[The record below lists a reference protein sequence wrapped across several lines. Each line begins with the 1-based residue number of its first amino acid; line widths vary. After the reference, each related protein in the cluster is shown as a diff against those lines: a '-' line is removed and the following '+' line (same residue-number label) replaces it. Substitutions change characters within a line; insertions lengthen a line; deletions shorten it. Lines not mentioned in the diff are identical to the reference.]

1 MQKFR
6 MQKSHL
12 FFGKPKAHFLTV
24 RLLISYVL

>member
-24 RLLISYVL
+24 R